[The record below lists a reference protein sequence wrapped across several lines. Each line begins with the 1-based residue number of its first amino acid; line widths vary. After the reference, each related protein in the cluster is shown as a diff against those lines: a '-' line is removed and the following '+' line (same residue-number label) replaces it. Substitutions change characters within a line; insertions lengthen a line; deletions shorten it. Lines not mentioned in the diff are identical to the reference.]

1 MVRRRSVVAARRTAR
16 RLARGGRVGTY
27 ASMASQASR
36 ILAFAAAIA
45 VLAGPDVSLAEET
58 LRTFRLDGLSF
69 ISFGDRQVL
78 VPPTGSTIVFRFG
91 TPNEDGS
98 VPFKIQPGD
107 VSIAPIPLPSGQG
120 TLKYQLVAPAF
131 GFVRPTENGRKIE
144 FNAAVAATLDAP
156 EGSGTYKYTMSFTT
170 EGASASNAQRTHS
183 VAVSGMRL
191 VDRAG
196 YAQIV
201 GATTNK
207 ENAFPEPGAAVY
219 TVLSGSF
226 DQVP

>member
-1 MVRRRSVVAARRTAR
+1 MGSRTLALAAALTTF
-16 RLARGGRVGTY
+16 VGTGTV
-27 ASMASQASR
+27 R
-36 ILAFAAAIA
+36 
-45 VLAGPDVSLAEET
+45 AEET
-58 LRTFRLDGLSF
+58 LGTFRLDGLSF
-69 ISFGDRQVL
+69 VSFGDQQFL
-78 VPPTGSTIVFRFG
+78 FPESGSTIVFRFG
-91 TPNEDGS
+91 TPNDDGS

-107 VSIAPIPLPSGQG
+107 VSIAPIPLPSGKG

>member
-1 MVRRRSVVAARRTAR
+1 MARRT
-16 RLARGGRVGTY
+16 L
-27 ASMASQASR
+27 S
-36 ILAFAAAIA
+36 LAAALIT
-45 VLAGPDVSLAEET
+45 LAATGTARAEET
-58 LRTFRLDGLSF
+58 VGTFRLDGLSF
-69 ISFGDRQVL
+69 ISFGDRQLL

-107 VSIAPIPLPSGQG
+107 VSIAPIPLPSGKG

-144 FNAAVAATLDAP
+144 FSAAVAATLDAP

-170 EGASASNAQRTHS
+170 EAAAASNVQRTHS

-207 ENAFPEPGAAVY
+207 ENAYPEPGAAVY

-226 DQVP
+226 DRVP

>member
-1 MVRRRSVVAARRTAR
+1 MARRT
-16 RLARGGRVGTY
+16 LA
-27 ASMASQASR
+27 
-36 ILAFAAAIA
+36 LAAALIT
-45 VLAGPDVSLAEET
+45 LAATGTARAEES
-58 LRTFRLDGLSF
+58 LGTFRLDGLSF
-69 ISFGDRQVL
+69 ISFGDRQLL

-91 TPNEDGS
+91 TPNDDGS
-98 VPFKIQPGD
+98 VPFKIQPAD

-170 EGASASNAQRTHS
+170 EAAAASNAQRTHS

-207 ENAFPEPGAAVY
+207 ENAYPEPGAAVY

-226 DQVP
+226 DRVP

>member
-1 MVRRRSVVAARRTAR
+1 M
-16 RLARGGRVGTY
+16 
-27 ASMASQASR
+27 ASR
-36 ILAFAAAIA
+36 ILAFAAAMGT
-45 VLAGPDVSLAEET
+45 LAASGTVRAEET
-58 LRTFRLDGLSF
+58 LGTFRLDGLSF
-69 ISFGDRQVL
+69 VSFGDQQFL
-78 VPPTGSTIVFRFG
+78 FPESGATIVFRFG

-98 VPFKIQPGD
+98 VPFEIHPAD

-120 TLKYQLVAPAF
+120 TLRYSLVATAF
-131 GFVRPTENGRKIE
+131 GFVRPTEDGRRIE

-156 EGSGTYKYTMSFTT
+156 EGSGSYTYTVPFTT
-170 EGASASNAQRTHS
+170 ETAAASNAQRTDS

-191 VDRAG
+191 VDG
-196 YAQIV
+196 VWYAQIV
-201 GATTNK
+201 GATTNQ